1 MAIDTELAWEMTR
14 KALQQHKLNRTPIK
28 LQVGTLNRAH
38 FRRIKEGGGGREGG
52 MVIDVYVLHV
62 QCYAV
67 DSATKNRQNVGY
79 VMLDL
84 RTAHPKS
91 QQVCQTL

>member
-1 MAIDTELAWEMTR
+1 MGRE
-14 KALQQHKLNRTPIK
+14 
-28 LQVGTLNRAH
+28 G
-38 FRRIKEGGGGREGG
+38 GGGGREMDGHTQSCIYLY
-52 MVIDVYVLHV
+52 M

-91 QQVCQTL
+91 QQVCNYLNINI

>member
-1 MAIDTELAWEMTR
+1 MCVLVRGKGD
-14 KALQQHKLNRTPIK
+14 
-28 LQVGTLNRAH
+28 
-38 FRRIKEGGGGREGG
+38 KEKEKEYNYAYYRS
-52 MVIDVYVLHV
+52 IFDV

-67 DSATKNRQNVGY
+67 DGATKNRQNVGY

-91 QQVCQTL
+91 QQVCMQLL

>member
-1 MAIDTELAWEMTR
+1 MCVLI
-14 KALQQHKLNRTPIK
+14 
-28 LQVGTLNRAH
+28 
-38 FRRIKEGGGGREGG
+38 REKGDKRERERENNHAYTS
-52 MVIDVYVLHV
+52 IFDV

-91 QQVCQTL
+91 QQVCMQLF